1 MVTSQP
7 KFNLICICA
16 WEDDMPDLDE
26 NLLVIL
32 QKAKED
38 EIERRIYTKIRQDLT
53 HLKFLGLFGAVVIAL
68 LAVFHS
74 QLLTFVIANY
84 GEGLRTTIQNDVKS
98 QTEMLTSSEHRVRAV
113 SDAMVA
119 QSQSYLDDIIKRQA
133 EVARTRGDLNAQLSQ
148 LEEEIKKI
156 DLAKAKITQA
166 QSDAQVAINQ
176 LKTSEPR
183 IAALIANQDTIIAA
197 LNSRG
202 IALDKVTNIVVNS
215 IQPVA
220 AEPQGTVYFQFAGFD
235 RPVAKKISDKIREAG
250 WTIPGEERTLAAEN
264 VNEVRFNAQDRG
276 RADLLT
282 RDANT
287 ALQALNFPITLAPK
301 QTDSVKPGI
310 LEIWIYQR

>member
-1 MVTSQP
+1 MSAVSP
-7 KFNLICICA
+7 RYLI
-16 WEDDMPDLDE
+16 WRLNVKTPDCP
-26 NLLVIL
+26 
-32 QKAKED
+32 
-38 EIERRIYTKIRQDLT
+38 
-53 HLKFLGLFGAVVIAL
+53 
-68 LAVFHS
+68 
-74 QLLTFVIANY
+74 
-84 GEGLRTTIQNDVKS
+84 
-98 QTEMLTSSEHRVRAV
+98 AV

-282 RDANT
+282 RDANA
-287 ALQALNFPITLAPK
+287 ALHALNFPITLAPK